1 MASVWQEYGI
11 TMATPCQTLA
21 KLLPSGGANIK
32 VAVGVPELIVKK
44 VKNEHGFIGLRT

>member
-21 KLLPSGGANIK
+21 KLLSMPAHTGGSGWPRRWVDHPDG
-32 VAVGVPELIVKK
+32 GS
-44 VKNEHGFIGLRT
+44 T